1 MPYLPPSGS
10 QSPSVPADVVAQ
22 SPTQSRAILSHA
34 LLLALAG
41 DALLRGASAGV
52 AFPLWIGILGIAMV
66 SATRRSGRDVSREA
80 TGWLITAVL
89 FAAGLAWRDSSILQ
103 PLDVLATLGALAMAA
118 IALGNSRAALL
129 AERFRH
135 TIWAA
140 VALARV
146 MAAGFIPL
154 AVRELFATEARGRWT
169 SRVRPVVRSTLIAGT
184 LLVVFGSLLRGA
196 DPIFASLV
204 ELPQLDVELLVSHV
218 FVIGGLC
225 WLVSGWMSGALGPEL
240 RQRRAPESWP
250 FGLSLLDITTALGTL
265 SLLFAAFVVVQLGWF
280 FGGESFLRART
291 GLTAAEYARRGFF
304 EMVWVVMLV
313 VPLLV
318 ATRAAL
324 RPGRALER
332 RHTLLSVPVIAL
344 LGAMILSAVTRMQL
358 YVTYYGLTVDRFY
371 PLVFM
376 AWLSVVLVWL
386 ALTVLRGHGR
396 VFIAGV
402 AISGLVVLAAL
413 NVVAPDA
420 LIARFNI
427 DRAARVPRPSGS
439 ALDLRHMA
447 NLSAEAATL
456 ATRALL
462 AASATADGTRR
473 GAADDAQRCYA
484 ALTLLRRWGPASQSA
499 KRREADG
506 AWRYWNAGE
515 TRAIRLVRERS
526 AELRT
531 VQHTACPGVPRAERG
546 K

>member
-1 MPYLPPSGS
+1 
-10 QSPSVPADVVAQ
+10 
-22 SPTQSRAILSHA
+22 
-34 LLLALAG
+34 
-41 DALLRGASAGV
+41 
-52 AFPLWIGILGIAMV
+52 
-66 SATRRSGRDVSREA
+66 
-80 TGWLITAVL
+80 
-89 FAAGLAWRDSSILQ
+89 
-103 PLDVLATLGALAMAA
+103 
-118 IALGNSRAALL
+118 
-129 AERFRH
+129 
-135 TIWAA
+135 
-140 VALARV
+140 
-146 MAAGFIPL
+146 
-154 AVRELFATEARGRWT
+154 
-169 SRVRPVVRSTLIAGT
+169 
-184 LLVVFGSLLRGA
+184 
-196 DPIFASLV
+196 
-204 ELPQLDVELLVSHV
+204 
-218 FVIGGLC
+218 
-225 WLVSGWMSGALGPEL
+225 
-240 RQRRAPESWP
+240 
-250 FGLSLLDITTALGTL
+250 
-265 SLLFAAFVVVQLGWF
+265 
-280 FGGESFLRART
+280 
-291 GLTAAEYARRGFF
+291 
-304 EMVWVVMLV
+304 MVWVVMLV

-396 VFIAGV
+396 AFIGGV

-427 DRAARVPRPSGS
+427 DRAARVPRPAGS

-447 NLSAEAATL
+447 NLSAEAAPL

-462 AASATADGTRR
+462 AASTTADGTRL

-515 TRAIRLVRERS
+515 ARAIRVVRERS

-531 VQHTACPGVPRAERG
+531 VQHTACAGVPRAERG